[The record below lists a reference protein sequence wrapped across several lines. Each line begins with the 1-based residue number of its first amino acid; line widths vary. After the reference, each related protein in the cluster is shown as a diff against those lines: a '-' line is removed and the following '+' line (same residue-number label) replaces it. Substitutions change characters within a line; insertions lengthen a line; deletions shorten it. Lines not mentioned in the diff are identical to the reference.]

1 MARPPRR
8 HQGGDLGPR
17 KEECP
22 LLYDRAEGGKKGC
35 QARKVYQNISL
46 GWPLASV
53 KWEVR

>member
-35 QARKVYQNISL
+35 QARKGYQNISL